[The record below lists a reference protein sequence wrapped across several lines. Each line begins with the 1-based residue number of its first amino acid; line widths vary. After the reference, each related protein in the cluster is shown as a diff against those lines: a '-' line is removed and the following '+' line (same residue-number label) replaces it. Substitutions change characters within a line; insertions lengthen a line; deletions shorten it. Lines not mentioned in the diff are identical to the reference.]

1 MFKLYDSWT
10 LGLTK
15 FFPFPLEGYFVW
27 DSCVMCLTSPR
38 VRSRCQGRGFDGTSR
53 STYCWT
59 CHLWDIVDKCLK
71 GERDWDRFQWA
82 QRPGSVAILISTWT
96 SRVCQENTEDS
107 FLWNRWETWSCK
119 NLMAWGHLRSC
130 SRRLSEKTSEVN
142 TWWNCNLSQ
151 IKNED
156 TPVRGEMQ
164 SRLSRKLQGKEV
176 QKEEIPET
184 HRGANER
191 KVTLL

>member
-1 MFKLYDSWT
+1 MFKLYNSWT
-10 LGLTK
+10 LELTK
-15 FFPFPLEGYFVW
+15 FFPFPWKGYFVW

-71 GERDWDRFQWA
+71 CERLTGFSGHRGQAQWLYWYH
-82 QRPGSVAILISTWT
+82 PELLECV
-96 SRVCQENTEDS
+96 QENTQDS
-107 FLWNRWETWSCK
+107 FLWNRWETWSRK
-119 NLMAWGHLRSC
+119 NAMAWGHLRSC
-130 SRRLSEKTSEVN
+130 SRRVSEKTSEVN

-164 SRLSRKLQGKEV
+164 PCLSRKLQGKEL